1 MSSGAAKAA
10 RTARSRAE
18 WVSFAMASAI
28 LLTVAGTIGAL
39 WIQESHPPQ
48 ITVTLVGAPRGDGGS
63 VYVTAEV
70 QNQGTE
76 TAQDVQIVAE
86 LVEDGE
92 AVQTGEQG
100 IRFLAGGASEQLVF
114 VLDTRADLDH
124 LTLRVES
131 YTIP

>member
-1 MSSGAAKAA
+1 MSSHRSNAA
-10 RTARSRAE
+10 RVARSRAE

-39 WIQESHPPQ
+39 WVQQSRPPEL
-48 ITVTLVGAPRGDGGS
+48 TVALIGEPRTDAGS

-76 TAQDVQIVAE
+76 TAQDVQVVAE

-92 AVQTGEQG
+92 AVQTGEQV
-100 IRFLAGGASEQLVF
+100 IRFLAGGASEELVF
-114 VLDTRADLDH
+114 VFSAQSDLAH